1 MDVESVTFGP
11 GDGGEISTTYYI
23 GVFSFQYS
31 TYNLMVKVDRE
42 GVSDLNTI
50 VPQLKEGDSFGNSIK
65 GKSLD
70 DHYKIFV
77 RQLPGYEQ
85 AIRI

>member
-50 VPQLKEGDSFGNSIK
+50 VP
-65 GKSLD
+65 
-70 DHYKIFV
+70 
-77 RQLPGYEQ
+77 
-85 AIRI
+85 